1 MTDVRTYAVLTPFD
15 SADALAALCALHG
28 LDVQV
33 VATDSG
39 ALVYRQLA
47 TPVYDEW
54 DIRNITGPDPDEE
67 PASLSDDAPAV
78 AGMLSRLSPY
88 GSILIDVNLD
98 KESTGFEPGVS
109 GMVRA
114 RRFFAGKADEE
125 IASGLL
131 LNSLDPI
138 VEELMLGERSITDC
152 ETWDSAQLT
161 QADIEKILR
170 KVARGEDAD
179 DLDGMEGEA
188 GAADATGEA
197 GEESNR
203 GGSR

>member
-15 SADALAALCALHG
+15 SADTLAALCALHG

-33 VATDSG
+33 VATHSG

-152 ETWDSAQLT
+152 DPWDSAKLT
-161 QADIEKILR
+161 QQDIEKILR
-170 KVARGEDAD
+170 KVTRGESAE
-179 DLDGMEGEA
+179 GMR
-188 GAADATGEA
+188 GEA
-197 GEESNR
+197 GEETAA
-203 GGSR
+203 GDCDEL